1 MVKAPPRPAE
11 DPIEVITVGV
21 RSPSGS
27 NIPAP
32 ARVREAMEAAAS
44 SAAVELLAAYHV
56 TVQPAGGAQSQGS
69 GPAFAA
75 LGVVRFSSP
84 GLNGTATLG
93 ASSSILKRSHPGGT
107 PVSDWMAELANQFF
121 GRFKLKL
128 LRAGF
133 ELWSM
138 APAGVTGRLLA
149 TGVSQPQSV
158 PLAFTDG
165 AGGAV
170 ALWIEVELHRE
181 IKINAPAGDADIPR
195 EGDVIIF
202 D

>member
-1 MVKAPPRPAE
+1 MVKERRRSADDQP
-11 DPIEVITVGV
+11 EVITVGV

-27 NIPAP
+27 NVPAP
-32 ARVREAMEAAAS
+32 ARLREAMEAAAN

-56 TVQPAGGAQSQGS
+56 TIQPAGAPQAQAPS
-69 GPAFAA
+69 PAFAA

-84 GLNGTATLG
+84 GLNGTATVG
-93 ASSSILKRSHPGGT
+93 ASASILKRSHPGGT

-138 APAGVTGRLLA
+138 APVAVTGRLLV
-149 TGVSQPQSV
+149 TGVSQPQAV
-158 PLAFTDG
+158 PLAFADA

-170 ALWIEVELHRE
+170 ALWIEVELQRE
-181 IKINAPAGDADIPR
+181 IKINAPAGEADIPR
-195 EGDVIIF
+195 EGDVILF